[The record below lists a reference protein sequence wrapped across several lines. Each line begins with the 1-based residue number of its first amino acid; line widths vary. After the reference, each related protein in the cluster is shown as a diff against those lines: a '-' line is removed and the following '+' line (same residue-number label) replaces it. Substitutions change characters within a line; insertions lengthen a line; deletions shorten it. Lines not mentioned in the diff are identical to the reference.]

1 MQLLKLLIFVA
12 LQNHRIV
19 LHCTT
24 LFYIALHCS
33 TAPSPSPTA
42 PQVSLKCFTAASVVT
57 PLFTFYV
64 CYTLYIVPPVD
75 FHTRTKLGWKTFS
88 TPRPG
93 MVLFQFPR
101 SSSLPPLQLMPGHF
115 TAQLQNHCPSLILK
129 YLNNYNFEIPAFFNP
144 YLNSHAHLDQRLN

>member
-1 MQLLKLLIFVA
+1 MQLLKLLIFAA
-12 LQNHRIV
+12 LQNH
-19 LHCTT
+19 LHCST
-24 LFYIALHCS
+24 LFYIALHRPTLFYIVLHCT

-88 TPRPG
+88 TPDLGLGHWGP
-93 MVLFQFPR
+93 FQFPR
-101 SSSLPPLQLMPGHF
+101 SSRLPPLQLMPGHF
-115 TAQLQNHCPSLILK
+115 NARLQSHDSSLFDKL
-129 YLNNYNFEIPAFFNP
+129 YY
-144 YLNSHAHLDQRLN
+144 

>member
-1 MQLLKLLIFVA
+1 MIFHDFVNFDDDKIMMD
-12 LQNHRIV
+12 LNLGTVFVVCCFILSNVVDRDRFDQFNHRIV

-57 PLFTFYV
+57 PLLTFYV

-115 TAQLQNHCPSLILK
+115 TA
-129 YLNNYNFEIPAFFNP
+129 
-144 YLNSHAHLDQRLN
+144 

>member
-1 MQLLKLLIFVA
+1 MQLLKLLIFAA
-12 LQNHRIV
+12 LQNHRPTSPCIVLHRTTLQHIV

-88 TPRPG
+88 TPDLGWEHWGP
-93 MVLFQFPR
+93 FQFPR
-101 SSSLPPLQLMPGHF
+101 SSGLLPLQLMPGHF
-115 TAQLQNHCPSLILK
+115 TA
-129 YLNNYNFEIPAFFNP
+129 
-144 YLNSHAHLDQRLN
+144 

>member
-1 MQLLKLLIFVA
+1 MQLLKLLIFAA
-12 LQNHRIV
+12 LQNH
-19 LHCTT
+19 LHCST
-24 LFYIALHCS
+24 LFYIALHRPTLFYIVLHCT

-88 TPRPG
+88 TLRPG
-93 MVLFQFPR
+93 IGALGTLSIPTLIW
-101 SSSLPPLQLMPGHF
+101 SS
-115 TAQLQNHCPSLILK
+115 TAPINARTLYHIAAKP
-129 YLNNYNFEIPAFFNP
+129 
-144 YLNSHAHLDQRLN
+144 

>member
-1 MQLLKLLIFVA
+1 MAPEPSPKINVIPAAVEAVDFRRTTEPSPYIA
-12 LQNHRIV
+12 LD
-19 LHCTT
+19 CST
-24 LFYIALHCS
+24 LFYIALHRPTLFYIVLHCT

-57 PLFTFYV
+57 PLLTFYV
-64 CYTLYIVPPVD
+64 YYTVYIVPPVD

-115 TAQLQNHCPSLILK
+115 TA
-129 YLNNYNFEIPAFFNP
+129 
-144 YLNSHAHLDQRLN
+144 

>member
-1 MQLLKLLIFVA
+1 MIKAATLVFAQHCARTITNNQCNTYMQLLKLLIFVA

-57 PLFTFYV
+57 PLLTFYV
-64 CYTLYIVPPVD
+64 YYTALYIVPPVD

-88 TPRPG
+88 TPDLGWEHWGP
-93 MVLFQFPR
+93 FQFPR

-115 TAQLQNHCPSLILK
+115 TA
-129 YLNNYNFEIPAFFNP
+129 
-144 YLNSHAHLDQRLN
+144 